1 MVATAVSRFNSDLGL
16 LEESVNRAG
25 VALGCC
31 YSDAQEYEA
40 EIIKI
45 RRAAGAFDRRYVKRF
60 RIALGATAAVS
71 LAALLLL
78 ML

>member
-1 MVATAVSRFNSDLGL
+1 MAASVISRFDSDLGL
-16 LEESVNRAG
+16 LEESVHRAG

-40 EIIKI
+40 EIIRI
-45 RRAAGAFDRRYVKRF
+45 RRAAGAFDRHHMKRM

-78 ML
+78 TF

>member
-1 MVATAVSRFNSDLGL
+1 MATSVISRFNSDLGL

-40 EIIKI
+40 EIIRI
-45 RRAAGAFDRRYVKRF
+45 RRAAGAFDRQSVKRF
-60 RIALGATAAVS
+60 RIALGATAIVS
-71 LAALLLL
+71 FAALLLL
-78 ML
+78 TF